1 MIEHRLR
8 ALLNPRSIAVVGAS
22 ANRETFGWRSWQG
35 VLEIGFEGDLFLVNP
50 RYDEIDGMP
59 CHSDIASIGQPVEH
73 AMLNVSNAN
82 LEAVFSAA
90 IEARVQAV
98 TIFASC
104 YLEGDQDPPLLE
116 RLKRK
121 AQEASLL
128 VCGGNGAGFV
138 NRAEKVQV
146 ALSGSR
152 SNLDVGPVTLISQ
165 SGSIYLGMI
174 QTDGRLGFNLTVSSG
189 QEIATTAADY
199 MDYALELES
208 TRAIALF
215 IETIRDPAGFCR
227 AADKANERGVPVVVV
242 KAARTEE
249 SVRMAQTH
257 SGALAG
263 NDAACD
269 AVFRHHG
276 VLRVRDLDAMIA
288 TLQMAVQPRR
298 YRPGGIVA
306 ITDSGGE
313 REHLVDL
320 AHDHGIPFA
329 AISEETNR
337 RMEKCLD
344 YGLEA
349 VNPLDAWGTGRDYVP
364 IFEECWDAL
373 MSDQDCSA
381 GIWVAD
387 LRDFD
392 LFRTPF
398 IERARRIAE
407 RTGKPMCFAS
417 CVPNGIVH
425 EKARYLAEAGIPLID
440 GLGPALTAF
449 SRMMAW
455 RDHRDH
461 RTMRPPEPPAGAIV
475 NQWRDRLTTGDPL
488 DEAEGLALAR
498 DFGLAAPETVI
509 VQTEQEVRDTAVRT
523 GGPLALKTA
532 MPGLRHKSDVGGV
545 TLGIRGEEDLLE
557 AWQEMARRLGPR
569 ALIAPM
575 APAGVEMMF
584 GLVRDHQ
591 FGPLVLVGTGG
602 VLTEVL
608 DDSLLALPPFDVT
621 FARALIDRLKVRP
634 LLDGARGRPAC
645 DGAALAEALA
655 RFSVLV
661 ASLGDHIA
669 ELDFNP
675 VIAGPGGAVAVDA
688 LVIPDRDSI

>member
-8 ALLNPRSIAVVGAS
+8 PLLNPRSIAVVGAS
-22 ANRETFGWRSWQG
+22 AKRETFGWKSWQG
-35 VLEIGFEGDLFLVNP
+35 ILGIGYEGDLFLVNP
-50 RYDEIDGMP
+50 RYHEIDGMP
-59 CHSDIASIGQPVEH
+59 CHCDIASIGQPVEH
-73 AMLNVSNAN
+73 AMLNVSNTN
-82 LEAVFSAA
+82 LEAAFDAA
-90 IEARVQAV
+90 IKAGVQAV

-104 YLEGDQDPPLLE
+104 YLEGDRDPLLLE

-121 AQEASLL
+121 ARETSLL

-138 NRAEKVQV
+138 NRAEKAQV
-146 ALSGSR
+146 ALSGSLA
-152 SNLDVGPVTLISQ
+152 SLDVGPVTLISQ
-165 SGSIYLGMI
+165 SGSVYLGMI

-199 MDYALELES
+199 MEYALELES

-215 IETIRDPAGFCR
+215 LETIRNPAGFRR
-227 AADKANERGVPVVVV
+227 AADKAKERGVPVVVV
-242 KAARTEE
+242 KVARAEE
-249 SVRMAQTH
+249 SIRMAQTH

-263 NDAACD
+263 NDAVCD

-298 YRPGGIVA
+298 YWPGGIVA

-320 AHDHGIPFA
+320 AQDHAIPFA
-329 AISEETNR
+329 AISQETTR
-337 RMEKCLD
+337 RMVDCLE

-364 IFEECWDAL
+364 IFMECWDAL
-373 MSDQDCSA
+373 MSDPDCSA
-381 GIWVAD
+381 GLWVAD
-387 LRDFD
+387 LRDVER
-392 LFRTPF
+392 FRTPF
-398 IERARRIAE
+398 IEGARRIAE

-425 EKARYLAEAGIPLID
+425 EKARYLADAGIPLID
-440 GLGPALTAF
+440 GLDPALTAF

-461 RTMRPPEPPAGAIV
+461 RTMRPPEPPDGAIV
-475 NQWRDRLTTGDPL
+475 NHWRERLATGDPL
-488 DEAEGLALAR
+488 DEADGLALAR
-498 DFGLAAPETVI
+498 DFGLATPETVI
-509 VQTEQEVRDTAVRT
+509 VETEQEVRDTAVRMR
-523 GGPLALKTA
+523 GPLALKSA
-532 MPGLRHKSDVGGV
+532 MPGLHHKSDVGGV
-545 TLGIRGEEDLLE
+545 KLGIQGEEALLG
-557 AWQEMARRLGPR
+557 AWHEMALRLGPR
-569 ALIAPM
+569 ALVSPM
-575 APAGVEMMF
+575 VPAGVEMVF
-584 GLVRDHQ
+584 GLVRDSQ

-608 DDSLLALPPFDVT
+608 DDSLLALPPFDAV
-621 FARALIDRLKVRP
+621 FARALIDRLRVRP
-634 LLDGARGRPAC
+634 LLDGARGKPAS

-655 RFSVLV
+655 RFSVMV

-669 ELDFNP
+669 ELDLNP

-688 LVIPDRDSI
+688 LVIPEIGSI

>member
-8 ALLNPRSIAVVGAS
+8 PLLNPRSIAVVGAS
-22 ANRETFGWRSWQG
+22 AKRETFGWRSWQG
-35 VLEIGFEGDLFLVNP
+35 ILGIGFEGDFFLVNP
-50 RYDEIDGMP
+50 RYHEIDGMP

-82 LEAVFSAA
+82 LEAAFDAA
-90 IEARVQAV
+90 VKAGVQAV

-104 YLEGDQDPPLLE
+104 YLEGDRDPLLLE

-138 NRAEKVQV
+138 NRVEKAQV

-152 SNLDVGPVTLISQ
+152 ASLDVGPVTLISQ
-165 SGSIYLGMI
+165 SGSVYLGMI

-215 IETIRDPAGFCR
+215 LETIRDPTGFRR
-227 AADKANERGVPVVVV
+227 AADKAKERGVPVVVV

-249 SVRMAQTH
+249 SIRMAQTH

-263 NDAACD
+263 NDAVCD

-298 YRPGGIVA
+298 YWPGGIVA

-329 AISEETNR
+329 AISEETTC
-337 RMEKCLD
+337 RMVNCLD

-364 IFEECWDAL
+364 IFMECWDAL
-373 MSDQDCSA
+373 MSDPDCSA
-381 GIWVAD
+381 GLWVAD
-387 LRDFD
+387 LRDFEV
-392 LFRTPF
+392 FRTPF
-398 IERARRIAE
+398 IEGALRIAE

-425 EKARYLAEAGIPLID
+425 EKARYLADAGIPLID
-440 GLGPALTAF
+440 GLDPALTAF
-449 SRMMAW
+449 SRMLAW

-461 RTMRPPEPPAGAIV
+461 RTMRPPEPPAGTTV
-475 NQWRDRLTTGDPL
+475 NHWRDRLATGDPL

-498 DFGLAAPETVI
+498 DFGLATPETVI
-509 VQTEQEVRDTAVRT
+509 VADGAGGAGYRGTYMR
-523 GGPLALKTA
+523 GPLALKTA
-532 MPGLRHKSDVGGV
+532 MPGLHHKSDVGGV
-545 TLGIRGEEDLLE
+545 DTRYPGRRGPPRSLAGDG
-557 AWQEMARRLGPR
+557 AAAGPARAHRSHGSR
-569 ALIAPM
+569 RR
-575 APAGVEMMF
+575 
-584 GLVRDHQ
+584 RDRCSASSGTSQ

-634 LLDGARGRPAC
+634 LLDGARGKTRLATAQHSPRRSPASRSW
-645 DGAALAEALA
+645 LQ
-655 RFSVLV
+655 
-661 ASLGDHIA
+661 ASAITSR
-669 ELDFNP
+669 NS
-675 VIAGPGGAVAVDA
+675 IS
-688 LVIPDRDSI
+688 IP